1 MAQERLVGPSETGNL
16 EDELGPDSM
25 RLGQRQRGAE
35 PAFCAAAA
43 RTSGVFV
50 VASKEVINSEE
61 RL

>member
-1 MAQERLVGPSETGNL
+1 
-16 EDELGPDSM
+16 M